1 MIFGVGHA
9 FCILS
14 VIGFDHWLYEN
25 SPDGRLLNAT
35 TKINMSIT
43 GQKTSPLCS
52 PSTPNKD
59 AWPRFLVIEAADDD
73 HRPLTERMDVFAL
86 HKAIEGMSG
95 PYESVKPMNNGKQLL
110 VHFENKTYS
119 DLLLYQTKN
128 LIELPVKVT
137 PHRTLNSSRCVISC
151 RELANMT
158 EEDIQEEL
166 QEQGVTKVERIKRR
180 RDGQLMPTDSYILT
194 INSQNIP
201 SEIKVGF
208 LIRKTKVYIPNP
220 QRCFNCQKYGH
231 NKKFYKNQQRCAKC
245 AQVGHADYECDNEVK
260 CANCEGD
267 HPAYMRICPRWK
279 IEQKI
284 LKEKFE
290 NNISFH
296 EARKRIEG
304 PLSDPTK
311 NSYANV
317 SKPHQWTNNI
327 KNPNNFKS
335 EEEWLAHTIQ
345 SLLERLDA
353 IRAQKSN
360 QNGMPSTSSASQLDE
375 IALPISASEQKHESE
390 KLNSASALPSTV
402 PRNTIVVSNEENDME
417 ITSASAKRPINDD
430 SSEEEQASSF
440 PAKKAA
446 TSSASE
452 QSGTRVPKGRGGG
465 DLTKISAFPA
475 KAPKSGGRGSSQ
487 GDKSPT
493 RPPRF
498 SNTGEGSTISAQG
511 GRNRAAINR
520 QSLSKPPG
528 TATKDKTKSK
538 EKNTHS

>member
-1 MIFGVGHA
+1 
-9 FCILS
+9 
-14 VIGFDHWLYEN
+14 
-25 SPDGRLLNAT
+25 
-35 TKINMSIT
+35 
-43 GQKTSPLCS
+43 
-52 PSTPNKD
+52 
-59 AWPRFLVIEAADDD
+59 
-73 HRPLTERMDVFAL
+73 
-86 HKAIEGMSG
+86 
-95 PYESVKPMNNGKQLL
+95 
-110 VHFENKTYS
+110 
-119 DLLLYQTKN
+119 
-128 LIELPVKVT
+128 
-137 PHRTLNSSRCVISC
+137 
-151 RELANMT
+151 MT

-166 QEQGVTKVERIKRR
+166 QEQGVRKVERIKRR

-231 NKKFYKNQQRCAKC
+231 NKKFCKNQQRCAKC

-290 NNISFH
+290 NNIFH

-360 QNGMPSTSSASQLDE
+360 QNGMTSTSSASQLDE
-375 IALPISASEQKHESE
+375 IALPVSASEQKHESE

-430 SSEEEQASSF
+430 SSEEEQASSL

-465 DLTKISAFPA
+465 DLAKISAFPA

>member
-1 MIFGVGHA
+1 M
-9 FCILS
+9 
-14 VIGFDHWLYEN
+14 
-25 SPDGRLLNAT
+25 
-35 TKINMSIT
+35 
-43 GQKTSPLCS
+43 
-52 PSTPNKD
+52 
-59 AWPRFLVIEAADDD
+59 
-73 HRPLTERMDVFAL
+73 
-86 HKAIEGMSG
+86 
-95 PYESVKPMNNGKQLL
+95 
-110 VHFENKTYS
+110 
-119 DLLLYQTKN
+119 
-128 LIELPVKVT
+128 
-137 PHRTLNSSRCVISC
+137 
-151 RELANMT
+151 
-158 EEDIQEEL
+158 
-166 QEQGVTKVERIKRR
+166 
-180 RDGQLMPTDSYILT
+180 
-194 INSQNIP
+194 
-201 SEIKVGF
+201 
-208 LIRKTKVYIPNP
+208 
-220 QRCFNCQKYGH
+220 
-231 NKKFYKNQQRCAKC
+231 
-245 AQVGHADYECDNEVK
+245 
-260 CANCEGD
+260 
-267 HPAYMRICPRWK
+267 
-279 IEQKI
+279 
-284 LKEKFE
+284 KEKYE
-290 NNISFH
+290 NNISVH

-327 KNPNNFKS
+327 KNRNNFKS

-375 IALPISASEQKHESE
+375 IALPVSASEQKHESE

-430 SSEEEQASSF
+430 SSEEEQASSL

-465 DLTKISAFPA
+465 DLPKISAFPA

-538 EKNTHS
+538 ETNTHS